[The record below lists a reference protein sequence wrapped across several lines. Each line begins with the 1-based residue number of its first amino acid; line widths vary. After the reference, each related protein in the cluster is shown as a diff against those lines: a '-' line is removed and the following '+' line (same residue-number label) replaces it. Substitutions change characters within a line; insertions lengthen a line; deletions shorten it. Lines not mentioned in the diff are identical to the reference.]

1 MNNILQQRHPNTIII
16 TDETTSTPLQSL
28 PQPPHVTHTTTSN
41 NSTITPSQRP
51 TQRSAATHT
60 VNSNCHAFTSSQSPP
75 STADTTP
82 TNPYTITPPRSSPSM
97 YNPSSVT
104 PTANH
109 HTITPLQALPTSPI
123 QQTFRKPPHFP
134 VTPQPQRGY
143 INTPLSHGHQIHST
157 SFTSLLEED
166 DFEEFEELCSA
177 PDLQHIPTKKC
188 SEWESFTSH
197 FTEQFEKLKAE
208 VEGLRAE
215 LKSVKRTV
223 RELKVIS
230 CFCIF
235 GSLDNIHVYTLKLL

>member
-1 MNNILQQRHPNTIII
+1 MSHTPPHLTIAQSHHHNPQHKDLLPH
-16 TDETTSTPLQSL
+16 TLSTP
-28 PQPPHVTHTTTSN
+28 
-41 NSTITPSQRP
+41 
-51 TQRSAATHT
+51 T
-60 VNSNCHAFTSSQSPP
+60 VMLSRHQSPP
-75 STADTTP
+75 STAHSTP

-104 PTANH
+104 PSANY

-143 INTPLSHGHQIHST
+143 INAPLSHGHQIHST
-157 SFTSLLEED
+157 IFTSLLEED
-166 DFEEFEELCSA
+166 DLEFEELCSA
-177 PDLQHIPTKKC
+177 PDLQHIRTKKC

-208 VEGLRAE
+208 VDGLRAE

-230 CFCIF
+230 CFCTF
-235 GSLDNIHVYTLKLL
+235 CFSG